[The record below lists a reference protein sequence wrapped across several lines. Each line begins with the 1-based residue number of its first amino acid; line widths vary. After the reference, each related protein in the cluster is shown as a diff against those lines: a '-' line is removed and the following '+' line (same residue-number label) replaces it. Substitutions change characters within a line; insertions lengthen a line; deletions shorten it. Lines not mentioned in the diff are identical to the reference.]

1 MATLVFNHEEIAA
14 RGWAW
19 TAYDWDEQR
28 LFNYIGDTQNT
39 YPIWNATPLVALD
52 VYEHAYFLDYQTDR
66 ASYIDAFFAN
76 LDWATVNDWVQRY
89 QVPLREGLASEPVGE
104 GRVRGRLCACQLR
117 AQLAHDA
124 VPLGDHV
131 VRVDRLQVD
140 LAREEE
146 VSIAQCR
153 IGVQHSLQREADR
166 VLHEARLEVRVLDDE
181 QLVRALEELEDRS
194 AHRRLDDLAELLRI
208 HPRVAADEQRPDPT
222 LVVRR
227 ERDELEDALDVA
239 RREARLEQAVSRAL
253 PDEALRAGAGVDPR
267 RLDSDHPPD
276 AALRGRRDPDQS
288 EHRLGGE
295 ARHGRVALDGVPRSD
310 PRLRPA
316 GALPLDDLARDVR
329 RQLLDE
335 ERLLEHDVLDHL
347 LEELR
352 EAGHVDAL
360 LRRVEVDGALD
371 VGGDQLLAGP
381 VPDPDRLRDAGDP
394 RAGQAEANL
403 GLRCLEVF
411 AEQVAE
417 IGHPDGI
424 MAVAPNLRNTR
435 GPPADLRPARFT
447 RVPRPPDAARDG
459 FGVRAHAAAPRL
471 ARGPGRPLRRHDRR
485 RLGADGRAARPPR
498 GRGTDRGRPL
508 RRPGARGRLAQARR
522 RGRGA
527 SGRPCGRRGRRSD
540 GAGRSAVGGEGTRVA
555 RRVRP
560 PPRRVRAGHARR
572 RRRGRVDRARGRRR
586 GRHCAWRRPQGLR
599 RRCRLASAR
608 RDGCRA
614 QGGRRTA
621 CRPFPT
627 GLRRV
632 GENASCAVGAR
643 LGRRGGV
650 LRRPGRQRRRR
661 RHASG
666 LAKQPREAAVF
677 QDPTLRLT
685 GRAVVDRVLLEVHAR
700 DRRPADMAGL
710 GELLVHAIRLLVVRS
725 ALAQL
730 EAADELG
737 VDRIRE
743 PGDLLAVKVLG

>member
-28 LFNYIGDTQNT
+28 LFNYLGDTQNT

-89 QVPLREGLASEPVGE
+89 QVPLREGLASEPVGDR
-104 GRVRGRLCACQLR
+104 RVRGRLCACQLR
-117 AQLAHDA
+117 AQLAHGA

-371 VGGDQLLAGP
+371 VSGDQLLAGP
-381 VPDPDRLRDAGDP
+381 VPDPDRLRHPGDP
-394 RAGQAEANL
+394 RARQAEANL

-424 MAVAPNLRNTR
+424 MAVAPDLRTR
-435 GPPADLRPARFT
+435 MASQSIFAQLVSLACHDLRTPLATASGFAHTLQRLDSPEEPADRYVDMIGAASEQMTELLDLLGAAARIEAGRFDVQA
-447 RVPRPPDAARDG
+447 READSRKLVDAAVARLDG
-459 FGVRAHAAAPRL
+459 HAVAEGGGATVQVDPPWAEKAL
-471 ARGPGRPLRRHDRR
+471 ASLAECVRRHGAFEQVTLAVD
-485 RLGADGRAARPPR
+485 GAAVSIGPVADGV
-498 GRGTDRGRPL
+498 
-508 RRPGARGRLAQARR
+508 GAIALGDDLKDF
-522 RGRGA
+522 GA
-527 SGRPCGRRGRRSD
+527 
-540 GAGRSAVGGEGTRVA
+540 AVG
-555 RRVRP
+555 
-560 PPRRVRAGHARR
+560 
-572 RRRGRVDRARGRRR
+572 
-586 GRHCAWRRPQGLR
+586 
-599 RRCRLASAR
+599 S
-608 RDGCRA
+608 
-614 QGGRRTA
+614 
-621 CRPFPT
+621 
-627 GLRRV
+627 
-632 GENASCAVGAR
+632 
-643 LGRRGGV
+643 
-650 LRRPGRQRRRR
+650 
-661 RHASG
+661 
-666 LAKQPREAAVF
+666 
-677 QDPTLRLT
+677 
-685 GRAVVDRVLLEVHAR
+685 RVLDAMGAELKVE
-700 DRRPADMAGL
+700 
-710 GELLVHAIRLLVVRS
+710 GERLVVRFPQ
-725 ALAQL
+725 A
-730 EAADELG
+730 
-737 VDRIRE
+737 
-743 PGDLLAVKVLG
+743 